1 MNESKSYIGK
11 PLAIVIDDTEVIR
24 SLLFDALTEKG
35 YEVKTANDA
44 TSGIALATQVRPGVI
59 FCDTYMPDLDGL
71 RTIKKIRKV
80 APDAIV
86 VMTNS
91 LPEESF
97 EKEAMASSVDFILNK
112 PFGLDELWS
121 VLEKVETMNNA
132 KLGQPIKP
140 TNQVKSSGS

>member
-1 MNESKSYIGK
+1 MTESKAHTRK
-11 PLAIVIDDTEVIR
+11 PVAIVIDDTEVIR
-24 SLLFDALTEKG
+24 SLLLDALTEKG
-35 YEVKTANDA
+35 YEVKTASDA

-91 LPEESF
+91 LPEEAF
-97 EKEAMASSVDFILNK
+97 EKEAIASSVDFLLNK

-121 VLEKVETMNNA
+121 VLEKVETMTKK

-140 TNQVKSSGS
+140 TNHV